1 MKRVPIV
8 WIELGRKIPPHLR
21 ANIELHK
28 SMFPHL
34 EQILITD
41 QKVPSKLNKLCKV
54 INSGELQSFI
64 SKDELESS
72 INRSTQQRDFW
83 INTTRRFLFLEAF
96 VKKSGILELVHLE
109 SDNVLLDLT
118 SLDSVFDGSGWGLAY
133 PMQAKGIGCASILF
147 LNGLET
153 IHEFNTLAINSWNE
167 KDQDDMKL
175 LGLFAQNSRV
185 RVLNSFPEA
194 KFVFDPQTF
203 GRYLLGTDARNMRLP
218 FSRRGIQDERMGAL
232 DVSGEISFTYNETN
246 RTIMVKRKEAES
258 QLANIHIHS
267 KRVPKSPVR
276 LFGMIAE
283 DIERMPSNNW
293 SRGPLDLRVFIERLA
308 SWAFRTFLRR
318 RKEVRLR

>member
-41 QKVPSKLNKLCKV
+41 QKVPSKLKKFCEV

-64 SKDELESS
+64 SKGELESS

-96 VKKSGILELVHLE
+96 VKKSGMLELVRLGSE
-109 SDNVLLDLT
+109 NGLLDST
-118 SLDSVFDGSGWGLAY
+118 SFESVFDGSGWGWAY
-133 PMQAKGIGCASILF
+133 PRQAKGIGCASILF
-147 LNGLET
+147 LSGFEA

-185 RVLNSFPEA
+185 RVLKSFPEA
-194 KFVFDPQTF
+194 KFVFDPQTV
-203 GRYLLGTDARNMRLP
+203 GRYLLGTDARN
-218 FSRRGIQDERMGAL
+218 
-232 DVSGEISFTYNETN
+232 
-246 RTIMVKRKEAES
+246 
-258 QLANIHIHS
+258 
-267 KRVPKSPVR
+267 
-276 LFGMIAE
+276 
-283 DIERMPSNNW
+283 
-293 SRGPLDLRVFIERLA
+293 
-308 SWAFRTFLRR
+308 RR
-318 RKEVRLR
+318 RDF